1 MSPKT
6 LGHDHSATER
16 IMGPVILMASFILIT
31 IMVIATMTSFFQTA
45 SGQWEEIRGTL
56 LIGSVEYTL
65 RNPDTGWNIDND
77 NVTDRWD
84 HEASENA
91 YFYQDTPEEDD
102 QMVLGFIRDNAY
114 FGRPEWYIGVVP
126 EDEQLYEDY
135 IMIYTEFGWWDHD
148 EWAISYETVVANK
161 VSNSNVSITE
171 FGIRHNTTYVL
182 IVTVDGPAAMFDS
195 AFWNNDFNVK
205 LGTPDIEENIG
216 YTSMWTILGQIM
228 TASLPNVGYEIN
240 LIIGAT
246 VYSGI
251 GIIVFTV
258 VTRALPSWISGG

>member
-1 MSPKT
+1 MLPKRI
-6 LGHDHSATER
+6 GHDRTATER
-16 IMGPVILMASFILIT
+16 IMGPVVLLASFILIT
-31 IMVIATMTSFFQTA
+31 IMVMATMTSFFQTA
-45 SGQWEEIRGTL
+45 SGEWEEVRGTL
-56 LIGSVEYTL
+56 LIGATEYTL
-65 RNPDTGWNIDND
+65 RNPNDGWNITNA

-91 YFYQDTPEEDD
+91 YFYEDAPGEDD
-102 QMVLGFIRDNAY
+102 QIVVGFIRDNAY
-114 FGRPEWYIGVVP
+114 FGATYGGRAF
-126 EDEQLYEDY
+126 DEALYLDY
-135 IMIYTEFGWWDHD
+135 IMIYTEFGWWDND
-148 EWAISYETVVANK
+148 DWPISYETILANQIK
-161 VSNSNVSITE
+161 NSNVSITE
-171 FGIRHNTTYVL
+171 FGIRHNTTYAL
-182 IVTVDGPAAMFDS
+182 IITTAGPADLFGS
-195 AFWNNDFNVK
+195 SLWNNFFNVK
-205 LGTPDIEENIG
+205 LGLPDYDENIG